1 MSLFLSVTNH
11 LTELVNLLNQ
21 LEDSHYQN
29 PSKALSNSTIG
40 QHTRH
45 IIELFQCLLLHYEE
59 GTVCYDKRM
68 RNQRIEQDRFFAIEN
83 IQNILQNMHLANKNL
98 LLAQCIAGTETTI
111 ETNYFREL
119 LYNMEHCIHHQAL
132 IKVGILELE
141 NISISESF
149 GVAESTINSKRM
161 ATRNS

>member
-11 LTELVNLLNQ
+11 LTELVNLLEQ
-21 LEDSHYQN
+21 LEDSHYQS

-59 GTVCYDKRM
+59 GTVCYDKRN
-68 RNQRIEQDRFFAIEN
+68 RNKRIEQDRFFAIEN
-83 IQNILQNMHLANKNL
+83 IQNILQNMELENKEML
-98 LLAQCIAGTETTI
+98 LSQCIAGMETTI

-132 IKVGILELE
+132 IKVGILDLE
-141 NISISESF
+141 NISISEGF
-149 GVAESTINSKRM
+149 GVAESTINSKQL
-161 ATRNS
+161 AVNS